1 MIGLMMM
8 LAAAPDATA
17 RNLFSGNALY
27 ESCTGLAVDRVE
39 CQGFVQGAI
48 AAETYF
54 EEAKAIR
61 PLICYPNGLQGQQL
75 IEIVV
80 DHLRN
85 HPETRQNGA
94 GGLVI
99 AALQNVFPC
108 PRR

>member
-1 MIGLMMM
+1 MIGLLIM
-8 LAAAPDATA
+8 LAATDVAG

-27 ESCTGLAVDRVE
+27 ASCTGLPANRIE
-39 CQGFVQGAI
+39 CQGFVQGAM

-61 PLICYPNGLQGQQL
+61 PLICYPDALQGQQL

-80 DHLRN
+80 NHLRN

-99 AALQNVFPC
+99 AALQNAFPC
-108 PRR
+108 PRE